1 MPIRKPRSNMPVTL
15 ITHKPANTY
24 SGEVLV
30 CYIFSN
36 SRPPKGIAGY
46 VDWIMDGQISDLIIK
61 SKVKGE
67 FCESLLMA
75 AGAKIKTHFILIIGA
90 GSPGSLKLKMIK
102 KIGFYTINVLK
113 GLKVSHFG
121 LYPHDLFLSNLDVF
135 RTLDQLFAG
144 IKEGA
149 KKENIQINILSNSQG
164 QEDIIEKWIKDKT
177 FILKPKT

>member
-1 MPIRKPRSNMPVTL
+1 MPVTL

-30 CYIFSN
+30 CFIFSN

-61 SKVKGE
+61 NKVKGE

-75 AGAKIKTHFILIIGA
+75 AGSKIKARFILIIGA
-90 GSPGSLKLKMIK
+90 GSPEGLEPKMIHK
-102 KIGFYTINVLK
+102 VGLYTINVLK
-113 GLKVSHFG
+113 GLRVSHFG
-121 LYPHDLFLSNLDVF
+121 LYPHDLFLSHINVF
-135 RTLDQLFAG
+135 DTLDELFAG

-149 KKENIQINILSNSQG
+149 KEDNIQISLLSNSQG

-177 FILKPKT
+177 FILKP

>member
-1 MPIRKPRSNMPVTL
+1 MPVTL

-61 SKVKGE
+61 NKVKGD

-75 AGAKIKTHFILIIGA
+75 AGSKIKTHFILIVGA
-90 GSPGSLKLKMIK
+90 GNPENLKQKMIRK
-102 KIGFYTINVLK
+102 VGLYTINVLN
-113 GLKVSHFG
+113 GLKVSNFG
-121 LYPHDLFLSNLDVF
+121 LYPHDLFLSHLDVF
-135 RTLDQLFAG
+135 NTLDELFAG
-144 IKEGA
+144 IKKGA
-149 KKENIQINILSNSQG
+149 KDDNTQVSILSNSQG
-164 QEDIIEKWIKDKT
+164 QEEIIEKWIKDKT
-177 FILKPKT
+177 FITKPNT